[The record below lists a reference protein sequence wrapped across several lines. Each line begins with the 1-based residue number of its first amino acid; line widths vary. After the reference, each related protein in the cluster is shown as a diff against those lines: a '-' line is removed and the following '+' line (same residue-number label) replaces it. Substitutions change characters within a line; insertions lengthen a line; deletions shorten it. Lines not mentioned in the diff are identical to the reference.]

1 MGPSTSASQTTTP
14 AGSAGSMSRP
24 RGGFGIGGLGGRIRH
39 ESFLVAPAVAVA
51 ARADTAAGGR
61 LRQKRRPER
70 MCDTITGGMDQR
82 EVAGRAAVR
91 ASAPFPLLARLL
103 FWYVA

>member
-1 MGPSTSASQTTTP
+1 
-14 AGSAGSMSRP
+14 
-24 RGGFGIGGLGGRIRH
+24 
-39 ESFLVAPAVAVA
+39 
-51 ARADTAAGGR
+51 
-61 LRQKRRPER
+61 

-103 FWYVA
+103 FWYVAASWGVAVLGITPW